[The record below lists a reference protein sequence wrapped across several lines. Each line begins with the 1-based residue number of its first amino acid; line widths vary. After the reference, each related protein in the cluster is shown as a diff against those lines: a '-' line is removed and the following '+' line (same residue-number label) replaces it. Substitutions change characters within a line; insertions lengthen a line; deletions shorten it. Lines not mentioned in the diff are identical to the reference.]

1 MNPRGHTMKIN
12 YGIISTAAIGKRF
25 IGAVKANGGSVI
37 AVASRSLDRARA
49 FCQENNIEKAYGS
62 YEELYQD
69 PEITAVYITT
79 INREHFHVMKQALSY
94 GKHVLCEKPF
104 TLSKPQAK
112 EIFQLAKEKGLFVME
127 MQKSLFLPVTDL
139 VKTYIDSGML
149 GKLHQ
154 VNMSASFQSPKA
166 SWMHEKDQG
175 GVVYGSASYT
185 FEYLDYLL
193 EPADVIVQALG
204 TRGETGVQD
213 SVSFNIKMDDVLI
226 SSRISMRAPAES
238 FAVFYFENGFIKT
251 NEYWKADRCEI
262 HTDQG
267 VELIVRTVDFEM
279 KYEVAHAEACIRQ
292 GLTESPVMTA
302 ERTLRSCGFVDQ
314 VVESLERQ

>member
-1 MNPRGHTMKIN
+1 MKIN

-25 IGAVKANGGSVI
+25 IGAVRANGGSVI
-37 AVASRSLDRARA
+37 GVASRSLDKARE
-49 FCQENNIEKAYGS
+49 FCEENNIQKAYGS

-69 PEITAVYITT
+69 PQITAVYISV
-79 INREHFHVMKQALSY
+79 INREHFHEMKQALNN

-104 TLSKPQAK
+104 TLSKQQA
-112 EIFQLAKEKGLFVME
+112 EEVFQLAKEKGLFVME
-127 MQKSLFLPVTDL
+127 MQKSLFLPVTDMI
-139 VKTYIDSGML
+139 KAYIDSGKL

-154 VNMSASFQSPKA
+154 VDMSASFQSPKA
-166 SWMHEKDQG
+166 LWMHEKDQG

-193 EPADVIVQALG
+193 EPADVFVQALG
-204 TRGETGVQD
+204 TKGKTGVHD
-213 SVSFNIKMDDVLI
+213 SVGLNIKMDDVLI
-226 SSRISMRAPAES
+226 SSRISMRGPAEN
-238 FAVFYFENGFIKT
+238 FAAFYFEKGFIKT

-267 VELIVRTVDFEM
+267 VELIERTVDFEM
-279 KYEVAHAEACIRQ
+279 KYEAAHAEECIRQ

-302 ERTLRSCGFVDQ
+302 ERTLRCCGIVDQ
-314 VVESLERQ
+314 VVEFLGQQGRVE

>member
-1 MNPRGHTMKIN
+1 MKIN

-25 IGAVKANGGSVI
+25 IGAVRANGGTVT
-37 AVASRSLDRARA
+37 AAASRSLERARA

-79 INREHFHVMKQALSY
+79 INREHFHEMKQALNY

-104 TLSKPQAK
+104 TLSKTQAK

-139 VKTYIDSGML
+139 IKRYIDSGML

-166 SWMHEKDQG
+166 SWMHEMDQG

-193 EPADVIVQALG
+193 EPAEVVVQALG
-204 TRGETGVQD
+204 TRGKTGVQD
-213 SVSFNIKMDDVLI
+213 SVSLNIKMDDVLI
-226 SSRISMRAPAES
+226 SSRISMRGQAES
-238 FAVFYFENGFIKT
+238 FAVFYFEKGFIKA

-262 HTDQG
+262 HTGQS
-267 VELIVRTVDFEM
+267 VELIEKTVDFEM
-279 KYEVAHAEACIRQ
+279 KYEVVHAEACIRQ

-302 ERTLRSCGFVDQ
+302 ERTLHCCGLVDQ
-314 VVESLERQ
+314 IVESLNS

>member
-1 MNPRGHTMKIN
+1 MTMNAASVRQSFKKRFLPDSLQQYTECVYSFGPTCYEEVDEGWRLKIN
-12 YGIISTAAIGKRF
+12 EST
-25 IGAVKANGGSVI
+25 GAYYENKLWNYI
-37 AVASRSLDRARA
+37 NASRSLDRARA

-79 INREHFHVMKQALSY
+79 INREHFHEMKQALNY

-104 TLSKPQAK
+104 TLSKPQAI

-139 VKTYIDSGML
+139 IKTYIDSGML

-175 GVVYGSASYT
+175 GVVYGSAS
-185 FEYLDYLL
+185 
-193 EPADVIVQALG
+193 
-204 TRGETGVQD
+204 
-213 SVSFNIKMDDVLI
+213 
-226 SSRISMRAPAES
+226 
-238 FAVFYFENGFIKT
+238 
-251 NEYWKADRCEI
+251 
-262 HTDQG
+262 
-267 VELIVRTVDFEM
+267 
-279 KYEVAHAEACIRQ
+279 
-292 GLTESPVMTA
+292 
-302 ERTLRSCGFVDQ
+302 
-314 VVESLERQ
+314 

>member
-1 MNPRGHTMKIN
+1 MKIN

-25 IGAVKANGGSVI
+25 ISGVRANGGSVT
-37 AVASRSLDRARA
+37 AAASRSLDRARE
-49 FCQENNIEKAYGS
+49 FCEENNIEKAYGS

-69 PEITAVYITT
+69 PQISAVYIAT
-79 INREHFHVMKQALSY
+79 INREHFYEMKQALNN

-104 TLSKPQAK
+104 TLSKSQAE
-112 EIFQLAKEKGLFVME
+112 EIFGMAKEKGLFVME
-127 MQKSLFLPVTDL
+127 MQKSLFLPVTGL
-139 VKTYIDSGML
+139 IKSFIDSGML

-204 TRGETGVQD
+204 TRGKTGVQD
-213 SVSFNIKMDDVLI
+213 SVSLNIKMDEVLI
-226 SSRISMRAPAES
+226 NSRISMRGPAES

-251 NEYWKADRCEI
+251 HEYWKADRCEI
-262 HTDQG
+262 HTNQG
-267 VELIVRTVDFEM
+267 VELMERTVDFEM
-279 KYEVAHAEACIRQ
+279 RYEAAHVEECIRQ
-292 GLTESPVMTA
+292 GLTESPIMTA
-302 ERTLRSCGFVDQ
+302 ERTLRCCGLVDQ
-314 VVESLERQ
+314 VVGSLDRQQGRGE

>member
-1 MNPRGHTMKIN
+1 MKVN

-25 IGAVKANGGSVI
+25 LGAVRGNGGSVI
-37 AVASRSLDRARA
+37 AAASRSLDRARA
-49 FCQENNIEKAYGS
+49 FCQENNIGKAYGS
-62 YEELYQD
+62 YKELYQD
-69 PEITAVYITT
+69 PEITAVYIATV
-79 INREHFHVMKQALSY
+79 NREHFYEMKEALNY

-104 TLSKPQAK
+104 TLSRQQAK

-127 MQKSLFLPVTDL
+127 MQKSLFLPVTEL
-139 VKTYIDSGML
+139 IKTYIDSGML

-204 TRGETGVQD
+204 TRGKTGVQD
-213 SVSFNIKMDDVLI
+213 SVSLNIKMDDVLI
-226 SSRISMRAPAES
+226 SSRISMRGPAES
-238 FAVFYFENGFIKT
+238 FAVFYFEKGFIKT
-251 NEYWKADRCEI
+251 NEYWKADCCEI
-262 HTDQG
+262 HTGQG
-267 VELIVRTVDFEM
+267 VELIEKTVDFEM
-279 KYEVAHAEACIRQ
+279 KYEAAHGEACIRQ
-292 GLTESPVMTA
+292 GLTESRLLCMH
-302 ERTLRSCGFVDQ
+302 
-314 VVESLERQ
+314 